1 MRLVLLLAVAVS
13 ACSTA
18 AANGPPQ
25 PVIPASQPARPE
37 DAFFGTD
44 KVKHFFI
51 AGFVETMAFAG
62 AQAAG
67 SGRSTARPV
76 AIGTVTAV
84 SLGRELYDRRRKGLF
99 SVRDLAWDALGAG
112 AALLVVNKTQR

>member
-1 MRLVLLLAVAVS
+1 MLAVALS
-13 ACSTA
+13 ACTT

-25 PVIPASQPARPE
+25 PVVPASQPPRPE

-76 AIGTVTAV
+76 AIGTVAAV

-112 AALLVVNKTQR
+112 AALLLVNKTQR

>member
-1 MRLVLLLAVAVS
+1 M
-13 ACSTA
+13 
-18 AANGPPQ
+18 
-25 PVIPASQPARPE
+25 PASQPARPA
-37 DAFFGTD
+37 DAFFGSD

-51 AGFVETMAFAG
+51 AGFVEAMAFAG

-84 SLGRELYDRRRKGLF
+84 SLGRELYDRRTKGLF

>member
-1 MRLVLLLAVAVS
+1 MLAVALS

-18 AANGPPQ
+18 SAKRQGPEL
-25 PVIPASQPARPE
+25 VPASRPARQD

-67 SGRSTARPV
+67 SARSAARPV

-84 SLGRELYDRRRKGLF
+84 SLGRELYDLRKKGLF